1 MGADPVQAA
10 RASVPA
16 PATIDIPAAGT
27 SDRADALPPIPWL
40 QTRRLRLRPLQV
52 GDRDLYLR
60 TYCDAGVMR
69 HVGPPLTAEAAGKG
83 FELVLRQ
90 QSATPARAWYW
101 VLVPRDS
108 DELKG
113 IGLMALVFD
122 AGRQTAELG
131 LLLAPHAHVQD
142 TSGAGTQKQGTQ
154 GQGHA
159 SAAIAALL
167 DWLAEGKGPGRLWTR
182 HLPANPAARG
192 LMQRLHF
199 LLDGEHAGYLHWSMD
214 RARWADVGGLVRE
227 VIAA

>member
-1 MGADPVQAA
+1 MGADRVQAA
-10 RASVPA
+10 RVTVPA
-16 PATIDIPAAGT
+16 PATIDMPVAGT
-27 SDRADALPPIPWL
+27 ADRADALPPIPWL
-40 QTRRLRLRPLQV
+40 QTRRLRLRPLQA

-69 HVGPPLTAEAAGKG
+69 HVGQPLTAEAAGKG

-101 VLVPRDS
+101 VLLPRDS
-108 DELKG
+108 DDLVG

-122 AGRQTAELG
+122 AGRQAAELG
-131 LLLAPHAHVQD
+131 LLLAPHAQ
-142 TSGAGTQKQGTQ
+142 GQGTQ

-199 LLDGEHAGYLHWSMD
+199 LPDGEHAGYLHWSMD
-214 RARWADVGGLVRE
+214 RTRWADVGGLVRE
-227 VIAA
+227 AVAA